1 MTGTMPASP
10 PPTPFEEY
18 GDGDIR
24 HLVESYPLAWV
35 VPASGGAASQLPL
48 IGIFD
53 AENRMTELIG
63 HFALRN
69 PLGAALAADKRATI
83 LFSGPDGYIS
93 PQQAGNRQWG
103 PTWNYAQ
110 AEISTE
116 ISVEPELTE
125 EALRLLIDKVEANSA
140 RPWSASELGA
150 RYHKMLPLIV
160 GFRAHVKHIRGR
172 FKLGQDEAPE
182 TLNTILQ
189 NMHNPDLAAWMRRF
203 NPGRVQD
210 LDDKD

>member
-1 MTGTMPASP
+1 MIGTMPPSP
-10 PPTPFEEY
+10 IPMPFEDY
-18 GDGDIR
+18 SDDDMR
-24 HLVESYPLAWV
+24 QLVDSYPLAWV

-53 AENRMTELIG
+53 AQNRMSELIG

-93 PQQAGNRQWG
+93 PEQAGNRQWG

-125 EALRLLIDKVEANSA
+125 TALRLLIDKVEANSA

-160 GFRAHVKHIRGR
+160 GFRAQVTQIRGR

-182 TLNTILQ
+182 TLKVILK
-189 NMHNPDLAAWMRRF
+189 NMRNPELALWMRRF
-203 NPGRVQD
+203 NAGRVQG
-210 LDDKD
+210 L